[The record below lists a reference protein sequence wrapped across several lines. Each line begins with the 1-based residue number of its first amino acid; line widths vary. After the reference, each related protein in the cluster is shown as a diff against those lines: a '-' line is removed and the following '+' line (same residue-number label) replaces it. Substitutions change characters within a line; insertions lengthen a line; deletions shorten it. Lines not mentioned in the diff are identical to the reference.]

1 MTDITASLSP
11 ARQPAKP
18 HRHGGVFTRYGFFLL
33 VIAVFITFAWLRPTF
48 IAPGNIHGMLMSASI
63 AALMFLGLTWIVA
76 AGEIDVSFMSVA
88 ALSNMIVAG
97 LVQAG
102 DGWALATLGGLAA
115 GLVFGLLNAGLVAG
129 LRLPALVITIAT
141 GALAASV
148 AAAIGLGTSISLSN
162 TGFVGSILNLRL
174 GVVPLI
180 GVIVGLLYA
189 ISWFVQEKLTFGH
202 YIYALEQ
209 NRAAVV
215 EAGVPVNRMLF
226 MLYVL
231 SGLVS
236 SLAGVLLAANLSS
249 GQPYLGTSYFLDG
262 LTSVLLGGMAL
273 KLGKPNVLGTLAAVI
288 FLIGLLNGAAL
299 LGWTDSERQIVRGS
313 LLLIGVG
320 LVVFARSRNR
330 GRAHT

>member
-1 MTDITASLSP
+1 MTDIPSPPLTAGAMPRL
-11 ARQPAKP
+11 R
-18 HRHGGVFTRYGFFLL
+18 GDLFMRYGFFIL
-33 VIAVFITFAWLRPTF
+33 VIAVFVVFASLRPTF

-63 AALMFLGLTWIVA
+63 AALMFLGLTLIVA

-88 ALSNMIVAG
+88 ALANMVVAA

-102 DGWALATLGGLAA
+102 QGWGIGTLGGLAV
-115 GLVFGLLNAGLVAG
+115 GVLFGLLNAGLVAG

-141 GALAASV
+141 GALAASI
-148 AAAIGLGTSISLSN
+148 AAAIGLGTSISLSS
-162 TGFVGSILNLRL
+162 TGFVGQLLGLRL
-174 GVVPLI
+174 GVVPGI
-180 GVIVGLLYA
+180 AIIVGLLYLIA
-189 ISWFVQEKLTFGH
+189 WYVQDRLTFGH
-202 YIYALEQ
+202 YIYAMEQ

-231 SGLVS
+231 SGVVS
-236 SLAGVLLAANLSS
+236 ALAGILLAANLSS

-262 LTSVLLGGMAL
+262 LTAVLLGGMAL
-273 KLGKPNVLGTLAAVI
+273 KLGKPNVIGTLAAVI

-299 LGWTDSERQIVRGS
+299 LGWTDSERQIVRGG

-320 LVVFARSRNR
+320 LVVFARSRTR
-330 GRAHT
+330 GPAHS